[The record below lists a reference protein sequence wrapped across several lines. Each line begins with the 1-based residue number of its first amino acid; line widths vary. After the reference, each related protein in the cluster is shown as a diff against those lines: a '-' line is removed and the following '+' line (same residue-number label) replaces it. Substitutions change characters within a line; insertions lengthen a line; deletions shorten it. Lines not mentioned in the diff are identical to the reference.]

1 MPAASLQRAAASAS
15 AATATA
21 AEQKTPMLDDAPAWI
36 RRSLDV
42 RAALRRYDAQPALTE
57 PVRVPERTLEHSL
70 DNLRRHGAWFLV
82 QSLQTGLALGL
93 SLLVLGRLGSPT
105 GSALTTLHTIKARW
119 EEHSPALLFGLLVLA
134 RSRIASPPYLSHLLF
149 HRYRSEPGEYEPS
162 ITECVLRSTH
172 VPISRSNNGRPSRGR
187 GKVMRTEEWKAYRD
201 PPGWDTVLPRR
212 LTQRRFLALFTLD
225 VLKSALVAIANAS
238 MGLLLPTLWVLV
250 AVLNS
255 ENFDEEAGNSLREAV
270 IPIRLESGWLI
281 VLQICA
287 LVVVLPRLS
296 DIGMLNLTPAQLET
310 FRTAS
315 STSSPARPQ
324 QVDAPTE
331 AASGTSASGLNYA
344 HMIVVLAVGLS
355 LIISLQRDILAAA
368 RNYDV
373 YIYEQQQQQQCL
385 ADGVSASG
393 GEGTADDA
401 ATSQAIGADADMDE
415 HGRRPVPLRR
425 RTVIVPH
432 ERRSTDHGVLL
443 GEKHAR
449 KDEQS
454 MKQGRDLSDGSA
466 QVIPLPTFYAAHRTI
481 QALLVSLPLLIVV
494 SACSGL
500 LTNKYKLPKT
510 TNSNKDR
517 IHFSLTYDI
526 LLHLHPTIAHSQPTL
541 VYYPLFALFTVSW
554 LTGLAGALVA
564 LISVARR
571 HGLGWGGRADGRGV
585 WALWTR
591 RDAVWV
597 GQ

>member
-1 MPAASLQRAAASAS
+1 
-15 AATATA
+15 
-21 AEQKTPMLDDAPAWI
+21 PAWI

-70 DNLRRHGAWFLV
+70 DNLRLHGAWFLV

-105 GSALTTLHTIKARW
+105 GSALTTTLHTIKARW

-162 ITECVLRSTH
+162 ITECVLRSPH

-187 GKVMRTEEWKAYRD
+187 GEVMRTEEWKAYRD

-255 ENFDEEAGNSLREAV
+255 ENFDDEAGNSLREAV

-344 HMIVVLAVGLS
+344 HMIVALAVGLS

-373 YIYEQQQQQQCL
+373 YIYEQQQQQQQQCL
-385 ADGVSASG
+385 ADGVSAG
-393 GEGTADDA
+393 GDEGTAANADPDVDA

-454 MKQGRDLSDGSA
+454 MKQGRDLSGGSA

-571 HGLGWGGRADGRGV
+571 HGLGWGGRADGRGL